1 MRLRTREFA
10 LLRGIGMS
18 KTNFSRMLRHESL
31 LSSARA
37 LLYGIPLGSAF
48 AYILYKGFMGS
59 VEFGFSYPWTAV
71 GISVVGVLAIV
82 FAATK
87 IAESRIG
94 RLSVVEALHE

>member
-1 MRLRTREFA
+1 
-10 LLRGIGMS
+10 
-18 KTNFSRMLRHESL
+18 
-31 LSSARA
+31 
-37 LLYGIPLGSAF
+37 
-48 AYILYKGFMGS
+48 MGS

-94 RLSVVEALHE
+94 RLSVVEALRE